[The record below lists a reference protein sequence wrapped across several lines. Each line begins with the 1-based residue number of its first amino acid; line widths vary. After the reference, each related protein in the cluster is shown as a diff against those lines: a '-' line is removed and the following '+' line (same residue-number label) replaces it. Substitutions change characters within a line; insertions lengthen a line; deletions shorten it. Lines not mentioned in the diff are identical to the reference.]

1 MTRLLLLGLLAA
13 LPLAACDSGSDAP
26 AAPAGAAYVM
36 SNEATNRVVAYA
48 RAADG
53 ALSRIGS
60 YETGGAGSAGRIV
73 PALDQV
79 VVDPLFSNDALIL
92 SPDRSRLFV
101 ANPGSGTVTSFR
113 VEADFSLTRV
123 GIASSGGDFP
133 NTLSY
138 RDGLLYVGNVNDP
151 ANGLPSTVSGLR
163 VGADGALT
171 PIAGSTRTITSATG
185 QVSHVLFSPDGR
197 FLMVAELMA
206 NTISAFPVA
215 DDGTLGTPRAS
226 ASAPGAF
233 GLGFADVATLVS
245 TDVGPPM
252 TPNAGTATTYRLA
265 SDGTLALVGTVGNGQ
280 NATCW
285 VAMTPDRR
293 FAYASNTTSGTVSAY
308 GLADGQLSLLNAV
321 AAQAAPMGGVDFMG
335 TPSSGPAD
343 TYVTP
348 DGRFLYQQWTGRGTV
363 SAYAI
368 GTDGGLTLVGE
379 YGMGDVPT
387 VGAEGFDGF

>member
-123 GIASSGGDFP
+123 GTASSG
-133 NTLSY
+133 
-138 RDGLLYVGNVNDP
+138 
-151 ANGLPSTVSGLR
+151 
-163 VGADGALT
+163 
-171 PIAGSTRTITSATG
+171 
-185 QVSHVLFSPDGR
+185 
-197 FLMVAELMA
+197 
-206 NTISAFPVA
+206 
-215 DDGTLGTPRAS
+215 
-226 ASAPGAF
+226 
-233 GLGFADVATLVS
+233 
-245 TDVGPPM
+245 
-252 TPNAGTATTYRLA
+252 
-265 SDGTLALVGTVGNGQ
+265 
-280 NATCW
+280 
-285 VAMTPDRR
+285 
-293 FAYASNTTSGTVSAY
+293 GTVSAY
-308 GLADGQLSLLNAV
+308 GLVDGQLSLLNAV

-335 TPSSGPAD
+335 TPSSGPSD

-348 DGRFLYQQWTGRGTV
+348 EGRFLYQQWTGRGTV
-363 SAYAI
+363 SAYTI

-379 YGMGDVPT
+379 YGMGDMPT
-387 VGAEGFDGF
+387 VGAEGF